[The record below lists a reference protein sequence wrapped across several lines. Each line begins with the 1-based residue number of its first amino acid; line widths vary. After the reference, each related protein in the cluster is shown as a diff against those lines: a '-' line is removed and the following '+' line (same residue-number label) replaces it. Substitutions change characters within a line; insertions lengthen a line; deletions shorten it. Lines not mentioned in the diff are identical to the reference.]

1 MTLKQYLAEPAKTTC
16 TARVLE
22 ITHGETMIVRLDRT
36 IFHAQGGGQKA
47 DRGRIGPTVVIHVT
61 HNADNVDHH
70 VESTTGLAVGDEVAL
85 EVDEAWRRLN
95 AAYHTAGHLLA
106 SVVEN
111 MYPGLQAVSGH
122 QWPGEG
128 RVEFMGEL
136 PVEKVSFDDINRR
149 LASDLAANLP
159 VVIVGDP
166 FKSRAI
172 KIGGYEPIPCGGTH
186 VSRLGEVGTTIVR
199 SIKAKSGRIRISF
212 DASPNHGS

>member
-1 MTLKQYLAEPAKTTC
+1 MTLKQYLAEPAKMTW

-22 ITHGETMIVRLDRT
+22 ISKGETTIVRLDRT

-47 DRGRIGPTVVIHVT
+47 DRGRIGSAVVLHVT

-70 VESTTGLAVGDEVAL
+70 VESAAGLEVGAEVTL
-85 EVDEAWRRLN
+85 EVDEGWRRLN

-106 SVVEN
+106 SVVEQ
-111 MYPGLQAVSGH
+111 MYPGLRAVSGH

-128 RVEFMGEL
+128 RVEFMGEV
-136 PVEKVSFDDINRR
+136 PVEQVSLDAINAR

-166 FKSRAI
+166 FKDRAI
-172 KIGGYEPIPCGGTH
+172 KIGDYEPIPCGGTH
-186 VSRLGEVGTTIVR
+186 VSRLGEVATTVVR

-212 DASPNHGS
+212 DAAPSHGG

>member
-1 MTLKQYLAEPAKTTC
+1 MTLKQYLAEPAKTTW

-22 ITHGETMIVRLDRT
+22 ITQGETTIVRLDRT

-47 DRGRIGPTVVIHVT
+47 DRGRIGSAVVIHVT

-70 VESTTGLAVGDEVAL
+70 VESAAGLAVGAEVAL

-111 MYPGLQAVSGH
+111 MYPGLRAVSGH

-128 RVEFMGEL
+128 RVEFMGEV
-136 PVEKVSFDDINRR
+136 PVEKVSVDDINTR

-166 FKSRAI
+166 FKDRAI

-186 VSRLGEVGTTIVR
+186 VSRLGEVATTIVR

>member
-1 MTLKQYLAEPAKTTC
+1 MTLKQYLAEPAKTTW

-22 ITHGETMIVRLDRT
+22 ITQGETTIVRLDRT

-47 DRGRIGPTVVIHVT
+47 DRGRIGPAVVIHVT

-70 VESTTGLAVGDEVAL
+70 VESAAGLAVGDEVAL

-106 SVVEN
+106 SVVET
-111 MYPGLQAVSGH
+111 MYPGLRAVSGH

-128 RVEFMGEL
+128 RVEFMGEV
-136 PVEKVSFDDINRR
+136 PVEKVSVDDINAR

-166 FKSRAI
+166 FKDRAI
-172 KIGGYEPIPCGGTH
+172 KIGSYEPIPCGGTH
-186 VSRLGEVGTTIVR
+186 VSRLGEVATTIVR